1 MSAGP
6 SLYATHPPA
15 GAPGLARRILCD
27 LARNK
32 VVYAMLAPVLL
43 YFIVFH
49 YVPMYG
55 TIIAFKDFN
64 PAEGIGGSAW
74 VGLDW
79 FRQFFHG
86 LYFDRLI
93 LNTLLLNVY
102 DVLFGFP
109 APILLA
115 LLMNELTSERFR
127 RFVQTIAYLP
137 HFISVVVVAG
147 MLLDF
152 AARDGVFNR
161 LALAFGGTPEALM
174 NDPSWFRT
182 LFVGSEIWQS
192 VGWGSIIYL
201 AALAG
206 INPSLYEAARVD
218 GANRWQRMVHVTLP
232 GLLPIIST
240 LLVLRLG
247 QLMTVGFEKVILLYN
262 PSTYETADVIST
274 YVYRHGIL
282 DANYSY
288 AAAVGLCNS
297 AVALVLL
304 VLANRLSRR
313 WTGNGV
319 W

>member
-1 MSAGP
+1 MSASFVTP
-6 SLYATHPPA
+6 SLSRAQRV
-15 GAPGLARRILCD
+15 RREWT
-27 LARNK
+27 RNRS
-32 VVYAMLAPVLL
+32 VYLMLAPVLA

-64 PAEGIGGSAW
+64 PASGIGGSEW

-79 FRQFFHG
+79 FRQFFSS
-86 LYFDRLI
+86 LYFERVI
-93 LNTLLLNVY
+93 VNTLLLNVY
-102 DVLFGFP
+102 DVLLGFP

-115 LLMNELTSERFR
+115 LLMNELTSHRFR
-127 RFVQTIAYLP
+127 QFVQTVTYLP

-152 AARDGVFNR
+152 LARDGVINNI
-161 LALAFGGTPEALM
+161 LAAFGATPDAIM
-174 NDPSWFRT
+174 NNPGWFRSVY
-182 LFVGSEIWQS
+182 VGSEIWQS

-206 INPSLYEAARVD
+206 INPTLYEAARID
-218 GANRWQRMVHVTLP
+218 GANRWQQMRHITLP
-232 GLLPIIST
+232 GLLPIIAT
-240 LLVLRLG
+240 LLILRLG
-247 QLMTVGFEKVILLYN
+247 QLMSVGFEKVILLYN

-288 AAAVGLCNS
+288 AAAVGLFNS
-297 AVALVLL
+297 ALAMVLL
-304 VLANRLSRR
+304 VVANKLSRR
-313 WTGNGV
+313 WSGNSI

>member
-1 MSAGP
+1 MTAP
-6 SLYATHPPA
+6 ATPTTRPPA
-15 GAPGLARRILCD
+15 PYLRRLGRD
-27 LARNK
+27 LARNRVAYLMLLP
-32 VVYAMLAPVLL
+32 VVA
-43 YFIVFH
+43 YFAIFH

-55 TIIAFKDFN
+55 TLIAFKDFN
-64 PAEGIGGSAW
+64 PAAGIAGSEW
-74 VGLDW
+74 VGLEW
-79 FRQFFHG
+79 FSQFFNG
-86 LYFDRLI
+86 LFVERLI
-93 LNTLLLNVY
+93 VNTLLLNIY

-109 APILLA
+109 APIILA
-115 LLMNELTSERFR
+115 LLLNELTSERFR
-127 RFVQTIAYLP
+127 RLVQTITYLP

-152 AARDGVFNR
+152 AARDGILTQMAV
-161 LALAFGGTPEALM
+161 ALGGTPDPLI

-201 AALAG
+201 ATLSA
-206 INPSLYEAARVD
+206 INPSLYEAARID

-232 GLLPIIST
+232 GLLPIVST

-262 PSTYETADVIST
+262 PGTYETADVIST

-297 AVALVLL
+297 AVALLL
-304 VLANRLSRR
+304 LAAANRLSRKL
-313 WTGNGV
+313 TGNSI

>member
-1 MSAGP
+1 MSAHIVP
-6 SLYATHPPA
+6 PPA
-15 GAPGLARRILCD
+15 TWLRRLGRD
-27 LARNK
+27 LARNRAAYLMLLP
-32 VVYAMLAPVLL
+32 VVA
-43 YFIVFH
+43 YFVVFH
-49 YVPMYG
+49 YVPMNG
-55 TIIAFKDFN
+55 TLIAFKDFN
-64 PAEGIGGSAW
+64 PAAGIAGSEW

-79 FRQFFHG
+79 FRQFFNG
-86 LYFDRLI
+86 LFVERLI
-93 LNTLLLNVY
+93 VNTLLLNVY
-102 DVLFGFP
+102 DMLFGFP

-115 LLMNELTSERFR
+115 LLLNELTSERFR
-127 RFVQTIAYLP
+127 RLVQTITYLP

-152 AARDGVFNR
+152 SARDGLLTQAAV
-161 LALAFGGTPEALM
+161 ALGGTPDPLI

-201 AALAG
+201 ATLSA
-206 INPSLYEAARVD
+206 INPTLYEAARID

-232 GLLPIIST
+232 GLVPIVST

-262 PSTYETADVIST
+262 PTTYETADVIST

-288 AAAVGLCNS
+288 AAAVGLCNA
-297 AVALVLL
+297 AVALLLL
-304 VLANRLSRR
+304 VAANRLSRR
-313 WTGNGV
+313 LTGNSI

>member
-1 MSAGP
+1 MANQL
-6 SLYATHPPA
+6 SLIPRL
-15 GAPGLARRILCD
+15 GRDI
-27 LARNK
+27 ARNK
-32 VVYAMLAPVLL
+32 VAYAMLLPVVL
-43 YFIVFH
+43 YFVVFH
-49 YVPMYG
+49 YLPMYG
-55 TIIAFKDFN
+55 NIIAFKDFN
-64 PAEGIGGSAW
+64 PAAGIARSEW

-79 FRQFFHG
+79 FRQFFNG

-93 LNTLLLNVY
+93 ANTLLLNVY

-109 APILLA
+109 APIVLA
-115 LLMNELTSERFR
+115 LLLNELTSERFR

-137 HFISVVVVAG
+137 HFISVVVVCG

-152 AARDGVFNR
+152 AGRDGLFNQAA
-161 LALAFGGTPEALM
+161 ALVGGTPDALM
-174 NDPSWFRT
+174 NNPSWFRT

-201 AALAG
+201 ATLSA
-206 INPSLYEAARVD
+206 INPSLYEAARMD
-218 GANRWQRMVHVTLP
+218 GANRWQRLVHVTLP

-247 QLMTVGFEKVILLYN
+247 QLMSVGFEKVILLYN

-297 AVALVLL
+297 VVALLLL
-304 VLANRLSRR
+304 VVANRLSRR
-313 WTGNGV
+313 WTGNSI